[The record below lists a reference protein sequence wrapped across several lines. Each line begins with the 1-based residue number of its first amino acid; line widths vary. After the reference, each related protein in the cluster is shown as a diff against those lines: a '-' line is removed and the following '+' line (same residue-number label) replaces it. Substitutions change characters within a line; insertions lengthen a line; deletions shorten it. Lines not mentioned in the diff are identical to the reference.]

1 MTKRLFTIIILTLLA
16 VLPSSA
22 VLKEENL
29 DNTLNILRAE
39 LTAYRLDLEKETKY
53 MQWQQQQ
60 IIKNIID
67 VSSRSSQNSLMLY
80 SQKQDYIFDLTY
92 ACHEATEMYM
102 QFQKQALPFRNYI
115 DRNKR
120 EIARYDSL
128 IANLSQMPVMN
139 MSDQAKTDRSVCLTL
154 AVNIRHTLS
163 TNNEQMDDYIAF
175 YQRTEERLR
184 NLNDYAQKRYVDI
197 QSSIFK
203 NGGDNYLSILKKF
216 NTSFKSME
224 DAVSLKYTS
233 HKTRVRSQWD
243 IRVIFFLFAVIL
255 LYGFVA
261 FGLNFL
267 FIRFVMPKR
276 LQTPNFKSKKT
287 CIMMATTMVTLAI
300 ILCIVRLIISTQN
313 FLIMASGLMI
323 EYTWL
328 LSVILISLLLRL
340 NEHQIK
346 RAYRI
351 YAPLIFMGF
360 LVIFFR
366 IVLIPNDLVNLF
378 FPPIL
383 LICSIWQ
390 WIVVRKHN
398 NSIPKSDVYY
408 TYISLIVFIVS
419 VILSWSGYTLFSV
432 QALIWWIMQLTCIL
446 TITCISGWM
455 KEYAKRH
462 HYTSKPINKTWLY
475 YFCSKVLLPILAVLS
490 VMLSIYWAA
499 DVFNLSDTTW
509 EIFKKKFINTPN
521 FSCSING
528 VCIIFIL
535 YFLFSW
541 VNSCLKELLAIHFEK
556 SDHSTA
562 ASRNVLAKNIVQII
576 VWGLWLLIALS
587 IFHVSTT
594 WLAVITGGLSTG
606 VGFASKDIIENIY
619 YGISLMAGRV
629 KIGDQIECDGIRGT
643 VSSISYTSTLV
654 DLVDGSTMAF
664 QNSQLFTKNYKNMTM
679 NHGWEL
685 DILEVGV
692 AYGTDIDKTRELLV
706 RNISNL
712 SFYSDQELTDEDK
725 KVLEG
730 KEKVKII
737 LSNFGDSS
745 VDLKVC
751 IWVPVMRH
759 VVCDGMVRE
768 CIYKTLND
776 NNIEIPFPQ
785 MDVHK
790 K

>member
-1 MTKRLFTIIILTLLA
+1 MAKRLFTIFILTLLVA
-16 VLPSSA
+16 LPSNA

-29 DNTLNILRAE
+29 DNTLNILRGE
-39 LTAYRLDLEKETKY
+39 LTAYRLDLEKETQY

-67 VSSRSSQNSLMLY
+67 VSSHSSQNSLMLY

-92 ACHEATEMYM
+92 ACHEATDMYM

-115 DRNKR
+115 ERNKR

-128 IANLSQMPVMN
+128 ISNLSQMPVMN
-139 MSDQAKTDRSVCLTL
+139 MSEQAKIDRSVCLTL
-154 AVNIRHTLS
+154 AVNIRRTLN
-163 TNNEQMDDYIAF
+163 TNNEQMDDYITF
-175 YQRTEERLR
+175 YQRTEEHLR
-184 NLNDYAQKRYVDI
+184 NLNDYAQKRYGDI

-203 NGGDNYLSILKKF
+203 NGGDNYFSIIKKF
-216 NTSFKSME
+216 STSLKSME
-224 DAVSLKYTS
+224 DAVSLKYST

-243 IRVIFFLFAVIL
+243 VKVILFLFAVL
-255 LYGFVA
+255 VLYGFVA
-261 FGLNFL
+261 FGFNFL
-267 FIRFVMPKR
+267 FIRFILPKR
-276 LQTPNFKSKKT
+276 FQTEDFKSKKT
-287 CIMMATTMVTLAI
+287 CVMMASSMVTLAI
-300 ILCIVRLIISTQN
+300 ILCVIRILVSSQN
-313 FLIMASGLMI
+313 FLIMASGLMV

-351 YAPLIFMGF
+351 YAPLIFIGF
-360 LVIFFR
+360 LVISFR
-366 IVLIPNDLVNLF
+366 IVLIPNDLVNLI

-383 LICSIWQ
+383 LICTIWQ
-390 WIVVRKHN
+390 WFVVSRHN
-398 NSIPKSDVYY
+398 KEIPKSDVYF
-408 TYISLIVFIVS
+408 TYISLAVFIVS
-419 VILSWSGYTLFSV
+419 LILSWSGYTLFSV

-446 TITCISGWM
+446 TITCLSRWM
-455 KEYAKRH
+455 REYAKKH
-462 HYTSKPINKTWLY
+462 HFEERPITQTWLY
-475 YFCSKVLLPILAVLS
+475 NFCAKVILPCLAVVSLII
-490 VMLSIYWAA
+490 SIYWAA

-509 EIFKKKFINTPN
+509 KFFKTKFIDLKN

-528 VCIIFIL
+528 ICMVTIL
-535 YFLFSW
+535 YFIFSW
-541 VNSCLKELLAIHFEK
+541 INHTAKELFALHFEK

-562 ASRNVLAKNIVQII
+562 ASRNVLARNIVQIV
-576 VWGLWLLIALS
+576 VWGLWLIFALS

-664 QNSQLFTKNYKNMTM
+664 QNSQLFTKNYKNMTK

-692 AYGTDIDKTRELLV
+692 AYGTDIDSTRELLI
-706 RNISNL
+706 RNISTLPFYAEENL
-712 SFYSDQELTDEDK
+712 TEEDME
-725 KVLEG
+725 VLEG

-751 IWVPVMRH
+751 IWVPVMTH

-768 CIYKTLND
+768 CIYKTLNA

-785 MDVHK
+785 VDVHSK
-790 K
+790 